1 MKQIQT
7 VLIGNTF
14 MNIERYIYESEE
26 MFYCRIHFIRK
37 NYTSETNLENLI
49 ALSKIHLNKTFLNC
63 VY

>member
-37 NYTSETNLENLI
+37 KYTSETNLENLI
-49 ALSKIHLNKTFLNC
+49 SLSKIHLNKTFLNC